1 MLYFIRIYRIL
12 FKNEKMPPK
21 AAASY
26 NSKLFA
32 LFIALALLICN
43 TTTGLAGRLA
53 GSLALATTAILCALT
68 QIAGFNGL
76 NMFHNV
82 TLHN

>member
-1 MLYFIRIYRIL
+1 
-12 FKNEKMPPK
+12 MPPK

-26 NSKLFA
+26 TAKLFA
-32 LFIALALLICN
+32 LFIVLALLICN
-43 TTTGLAGRLA
+43 TTACFTSRLA

-68 QIAGFNGL
+68 QIAGLNCL
-76 NMFHNV
+76 NMFHEY